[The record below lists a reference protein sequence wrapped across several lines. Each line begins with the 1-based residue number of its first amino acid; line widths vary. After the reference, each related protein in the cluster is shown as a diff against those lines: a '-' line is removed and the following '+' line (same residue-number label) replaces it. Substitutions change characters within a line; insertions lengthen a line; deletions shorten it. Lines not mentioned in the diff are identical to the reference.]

1 MNALWP
7 HGDPRSVARSM
18 LADRRF
24 HTEPGAPDKQWWQ
37 YVLDLL
43 GKWWHWLFDPL
54 WPWLRRLFEPLGH
67 AIGNDA
73 VTRSIGIGVLV
84 LVLAFLVYVIV
95 RFARRLRIRHA
106 VRTST
111 AVAAL
116 GAEADA
122 RTLLAR
128 ALAAAADGRHHEAAA
143 LFWSSALRALDE
155 AGRVRFDAARTP
167 GEWRRAVRDPAFDA
181 LARDAVV
188 ALFGDRGADASLV
201 TRMREAYDRVVAH
214 A

>member
-1 MNALWP
+1 VNALWP
-7 HGDPRSVARSM
+7 HGDPRSVARSV

-24 HTEPGAPDKQWWQ
+24 RMAPDAPAGKSWWD
-37 YVLDLL
+37 YALDALRP
-43 GKWWHWLFDPL
+43 WWHRLFDPL
-54 WPWLRRLFEPLGH
+54 SH
-67 AIGNDA
+67 AIGNDT
-73 VTRSIGIGVLV
+73 VTRGIGIGVLV
-84 LVLAFLVYVIV
+84 LVLAFLVYVVV
-95 RFARRLRIRHA
+95 RFAARLR
-106 VRTST
+106 VRRTER
-111 AVAAL
+111 AGVPVAAL

-201 TRMREAYDRVVAH
+201 ARMRDAYEQVVAR